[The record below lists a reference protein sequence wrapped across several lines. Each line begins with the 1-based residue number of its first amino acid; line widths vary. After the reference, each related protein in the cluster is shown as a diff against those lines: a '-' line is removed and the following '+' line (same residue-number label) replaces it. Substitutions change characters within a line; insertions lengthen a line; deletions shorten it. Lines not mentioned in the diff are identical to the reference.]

1 MITSTAPANL
11 KEYFDYLINNRSK
24 IINTK
29 EIKDLM
35 QTLDSKYK
43 RGNNSIYWY
52 QLFANGGF
60 LERAFTACNEDI
72 LHYCN
77 NDHYRIGDKARGDYV
92 PDFYFIKNGVKYTLD
107 TKTYLSRSGF
117 DGEIT
122 SKFEGA
128 NYVVAF
134 IIEEN
139 KYYVRC
145 MVNNNKY
152 SYTRAIEYS
161 KLDEFTLRIL
171 NDIEFPQTILMINF
185 GVSRLNCDESVPD
198 QIPYTVKEYYP
209 EI

>member
-60 LERAFTACNEDI
+60 LERAFIACNEDI

-139 KYYVRC
+139 KYYV
-145 MVNNNKY
+145 
-152 SYTRAIEYS
+152 
-161 KLDEFTLRIL
+161 TLRIL
-171 NDIEFPQTILMINF
+171 NDIEFPHTILMINF
-185 GVSRLNCDESVPD
+185 GVSRINCDESVPD